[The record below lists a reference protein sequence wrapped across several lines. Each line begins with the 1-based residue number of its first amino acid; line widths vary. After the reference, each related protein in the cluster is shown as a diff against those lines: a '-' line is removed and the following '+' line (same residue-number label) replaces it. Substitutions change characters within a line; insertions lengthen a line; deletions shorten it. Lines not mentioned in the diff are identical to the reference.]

1 MYTKTKFLFK
11 FGSLERLYVEMR
23 SKKLFKLPDT
33 REVQMYMYV
42 HALTQCHV
50 KAPYFAVRM

>member
-1 MYTKTKFLFK
+1 MNTKTKFLFK

-42 HALTQCHV
+42 HALTHV

>member
-1 MYTKTKFLFK
+1 MNVYTKTKFLFK

-23 SKKLFKLPDT
+23 SKKQFKLPDT
-33 REVQMYMYV
+33 REVQTYMYV
-42 HALTQCHV
+42 HALTHV

>member
-33 REVQMYMYV
+33 REVQMYMYMYV
-42 HALTQCHV
+42 HALTHV